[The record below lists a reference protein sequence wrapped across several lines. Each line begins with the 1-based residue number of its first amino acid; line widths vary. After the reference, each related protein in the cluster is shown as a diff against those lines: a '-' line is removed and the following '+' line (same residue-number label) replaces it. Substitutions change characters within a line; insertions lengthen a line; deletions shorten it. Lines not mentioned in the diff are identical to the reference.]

1 MPGPKEYCLE
11 NQTGRAQQKLQKM
24 QPEEEIKMKLTN
36 FSRRA
41 FTGILT
47 SAAMIGV
54 LGVGAA
60 MADTLD
66 NIKARGK
73 VVIGIQGDNP
83 PFGFL
88 DSTGKNDG
96 YDADL
101 AALFAKSLGVE
112 LELVIV
118 TNQNRIAALQAGKV
132 DALFATLGI
141 SAERAKSLQYSI
153 PYAED
158 SMPLIA
164 AKDAGIAD
172 VAAMNGLTIGVPKGS
187 SQENLIPELAPGAK
201 MLSFD
206 DDSANIQALLSGQVD
221 AVAANQFAIGRIEEN
236 APGKFAVKLVLATNY
251 KGVGTV
257 LGDVEINATVNA
269 FLEGVKADGT
279 METLYQKWFNLGQPK
294 FEAPVEG
301 VSFTVK

>member
-1 MPGPKEYCLE
+1 
-11 NQTGRAQQKLQKM
+11 
-24 QPEEEIKMKLTN
+24 MKLAN
-36 FSRRA
+36 FTRRS
-41 FTGILT
+41 FTGLLST
-47 SAAMIGV
+47 AAAIGV
-54 LGVGAA
+54 LGTTAT
-60 MADTLD
+60 MADTLR
-66 NIKARGK
+66 NIMERGT

-88 DSTGKNDG
+88 DSTGQNDG
-96 YDADL
+96 YDAAL
-101 AALFAKSLGVE
+101 ANLFADHLGVE

-118 TNQNRIAALQAGKV
+118 TNQNRIAALQTGKV

-141 SAERAKSLQYSI
+141 SAERAESLQYSY

-164 AKDAGIAD
+164 AADLDVAD
-172 VAAMNGLTIGVPKGS
+172 VTAMNSLTIGVPKGS
-187 SQENLIPELAPGAK
+187 AQENLIPELAPDAT

-221 AVAANQFAIGRIEEN
+221 AIAANQFAIGRIEEIS
-236 APGKFAVKLVLATNY
+236 PGKYSEKLVLDTNY

-257 LGDVEINATVNA
+257 LGEAPINTTINGFIEII
-269 FLEGVKADGT
+269 KADGT
-279 METLYQKWFNLGQPK
+279 MDALYQEWFGLGQPM

-301 VSFTVK
+301 VSFTVD

>member
-1 MPGPKEYCLE
+1 MKSS
-11 NQTGRAQQKLQKM
+11 NVKRRSITGMIASIAL
-24 QPEEEIKMKLTN
+24 IGTI
-36 FSRRA
+36 
-41 FTGILT
+41 GIGT
-47 SAAMIGV
+47 
-54 LGVGAA
+54 A
-60 MADTLD
+60 MAGTLD
-66 NIKARGK
+66 NIKSRGK

-101 AALFAKSLGVE
+101 SKLFAKHLGVE

-118 TNQNRIAALQAGKV
+118 TNQNRIAGLKTGKV

-158 SMPLIA
+158 SMPIIA
-164 AKDAGIAD
+164 AKSAKVKSFSDLNKMT
-172 VAAMNGLTIGVPKGS
+172 VGVPKGS
-187 SQENLIPELAPGAK
+187 TQENMVPDLAPGAN

-206 DDSANIQALLSGQVD
+206 DDSATIQSLLSGQVD
-221 AVAANQFAIGRIEEN
+221 AIGGNQFAYGRIN
-236 APGKFAVKLVLATNY
+236 DRAPGIYEEKLIIATNY
-251 KGVGTV
+251 KGVGTI
-257 LGDVEINATVNA
+257 LYDKEINATVNA
-269 FLEGVKADGT
+269 FLEGLKKDGT
-279 METLYQKWFNLGQPK
+279 IEKLYQKWFKLGQPM
-294 FEAPVEG
+294 FAAPVEG

>member
-1 MPGPKEYCLE
+1 M
-11 NQTGRAQQKLQKM
+11 KM
-24 QPEEEIKMKLTN
+24 SNLT
-36 FSRRA
+36 RRSFA
-41 FTGILT
+41 GIL
-47 SAAMIGV
+47 SIAAMSGV
-54 LGVGAA
+54 LGTGMA
-60 MADTLD
+60 MAGTLD
-66 NIKARGK
+66 NIMSRGK

-96 YDADL
+96 YDAEL
-101 AALFAKSLGVE
+101 SALFAEHLGVE

-164 AKDAGIAD
+164 AAD
-172 VAAMNGLTIGVPKGS
+172 REVADTAAMDSLTIGVPKGS
-187 SQENLIPELAPGAK
+187 SQENLIPELAPNAT

-221 AVAANQFAIGRIEEN
+221 AIAANQFAIGRIEEN
-236 APGKFAVKLVLATNY
+236 APGKFSEKLILATNY

-257 LGDVEINATVNA
+257 LEDKEINAKINA
-269 FLEGVKADGT
+269 FLEGVKADGS
-279 METLYQKWFNLGQPK
+279 MDTLYQKWFGLGQPK

-301 VSFTVK
+301 VSFTVE

>member
-1 MPGPKEYCLE
+1 
-11 NQTGRAQQKLQKM
+11 
-24 QPEEEIKMKLTN
+24 MKLGKFT
-36 FSRRA
+36 RR
-41 FTGILT
+41 TIM
-47 SAAMIGV
+47 SAAAGMAIAGAIGV
-54 LGVGAA
+54 GSAS
-60 MADTLD
+60 ADTLD

-88 DSTGKNDG
+88 DTSGKNDG
-96 YDADL
+96 YDAEL
-101 AALFAKSLGVE
+101 SALYAKHLGVD

-118 TNQNRIAALQAGKV
+118 TNQNRIAGLQAGKV

-141 SAERAKSLQYSI
+141 SAKRAESLQYSI

-164 AKDAGIAD
+164 ANGTD
-172 VAAMNGLTIGVPKGS
+172 VASQADMNKLTIGVPKGS
-187 SQENLIPELAPGAK
+187 AQENLIPTLAPNAT

-221 AVAANQFAIGRIEEN
+221 AIAANQFAIARIEEN
-236 APGKFAVKLVLATNY
+236 APGKYAEKLILATNY

-257 LGDVEINATVNA
+257 LEDKAINESVNA

-279 METLYQKWFNLGQPK
+279 MDKLYKKWFKIGQPK

>member
-1 MPGPKEYCLE
+1 MESNKVTRSTI
-11 NQTGRAQQKLQKM
+11 TGAIASIAL
-24 QPEEEIKMKLTN
+24 IG
-36 FSRRA
+36 A
-41 FTGILT
+41 
-47 SAAMIGV
+47 IGV
-54 LGVGAA
+54 GTA

-66 NIKARGK
+66 NIKSRGK

-101 AALFAKSLGVE
+101 SKLFAKHLGVD

-118 TNQNRIAALQAGKV
+118 TNQNRIAGLKVGKV

-158 SMPLIA
+158 SMPIIA
-164 AKDAGIAD
+164 AKSTKVKSFAD
-172 VAAMNGLTIGVPKGS
+172 LNKLTVGVPKGS
-187 SQENLIPELAPGAK
+187 TQENMVPDLAPGAN

-206 DDSANIQALLSGQVD
+206 DDSATIQSLLSGQVD
-221 AVAANQFAIGRIEEN
+221 AIGGNQFAFGRINER
-236 APGKFAVKLVLATNY
+236 APGKYEEKLIIATNY
-251 KGVGTV
+251 KGVGTI
-257 LGDVEINATVNA
+257 LDDKEINATVNA
-269 FLEGVKADGT
+269 FLEGLKKDGT
-279 METLYQKWFNLGQPK
+279 IEKLYQKWFKLGQPK
-294 FEAPVEG
+294 FAAPVEG

>member
-1 MPGPKEYCLE
+1 MKS
-11 NQTGRAQQKLQKM
+11 NKVTRRTITGAIASIAL
-24 QPEEEIKMKLTN
+24 IG
-36 FSRRA
+36 A
-41 FTGILT
+41 
-47 SAAMIGV
+47 IGV
-54 LGVGAA
+54 GTA
-60 MADTLD
+60 MAGTLD
-66 NIKARGK
+66 NIKSRGK

-101 AALFAKSLGVE
+101 SKLFAKHLGVD

-118 TNQNRIAALQAGKV
+118 TNQNRIAGLKVGKV

-158 SMPLIA
+158 SMPIIA
-164 AKDAGIAD
+164 AKSTKVKSFAD
-172 VAAMNGLTIGVPKGS
+172 LNKLTVGVPKGS
-187 SQENLIPELAPGAK
+187 TQENMVPDLAPGAN

-206 DDSANIQALLSGQVD
+206 DDSATIQSLLSGQVD
-221 AVAANQFAIGRIEEN
+221 AIGGNQFAFGRIDER
-236 APGKFAVKLVLATNY
+236 APGKYEEKLIIATNY
-251 KGVGTV
+251 KGVGTI
-257 LGDVEINATVNA
+257 LYDKEINATVNG
-269 FLEGVKADGT
+269 FLEGLKKDGT
-279 METLYQKWFNLGQPK
+279 IEKLYQKWFKLGQPK
-294 FEAPVEG
+294 FAAPVEG